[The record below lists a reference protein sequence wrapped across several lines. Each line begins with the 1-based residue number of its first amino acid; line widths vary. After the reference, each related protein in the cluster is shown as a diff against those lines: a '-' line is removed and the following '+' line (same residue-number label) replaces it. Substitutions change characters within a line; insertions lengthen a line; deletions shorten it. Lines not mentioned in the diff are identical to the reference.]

1 MNTNQ
6 RLAGLLAS
14 GSAALLLLASG
25 AAGAANR
32 TVQVGEQIF
41 MDNCAVCHG
50 KDARGDGPM
59 AAELKTQ
66 PANLTV
72 LAKENGGTFPS
83 QEVYRVIDGS
93 AATGSLARAHG
104 PQEMPVWGTVFS
116 KRMAGSDQA
125 AKNRI
130 KAVERYLQSIQEK

>member
-1 MNTNQ
+1 MNANQ
-6 RLAGLLAS
+6 HLAGVLAA
-14 GSAALLLLASG
+14 GTAALLLLAAG
-25 AAGAANR
+25 AAGAADR
-32 TVQVGEQIF
+32 AVQAGEQIF

-59 AAELKTQ
+59 ADELKTR
-66 PANLTV
+66 PADLTV
-72 LAKENGGTFPS
+72 LAKKNGGTFPT

-93 AATGSLARAHG
+93 AANDSLARVHG

-116 KRMAGSDQA
+116 KRMAGSSQA

-130 KAVERYLQSIQEK
+130 KSVERYLQSIQEK